1 MLNGGSMKT
10 IRLPRVKAAVITAGL
25 AATLLGGAVVN
36 APTASAAT
44 PTCSKFKRVENGTSK
59 YAWVPASSAG
69 ATACQL
75 TTGNSST
82 AVSTLQNTLNKC
94 YGPEQGNAA
103 WNVGI
108 DITVD
113 GEFGPATKS
122 ALKKA
127 QQVLKDTGYYDGA
140 VDGIY
145 GPKTSKALHHRQY
158 YQSNNRFDR
167 CFRVLA

>member
-1 MLNGGSMKT
+1 MKT
-10 IRLPRVKAAVITAGL
+10 IRLPRVKAAVVTAGL
-25 AATLLGGAVVN
+25 AATLLGGTVVN

-44 PTCSKFKRVENGTSK
+44 PTCSKFKKVANGTNS

-69 ATACQL
+69 STACQL

-82 AVSTLQNTLNKC
+82 AVSTLQFTLNKC
-94 YGPEQGNAA
+94 YGPERGNSG
-103 WNVGI
+103 WNLGI

-113 GEFGPATKS
+113 GEFGSQTKS
-122 ALKKA
+122 ALKKV
-127 QQVLKDTGYYDGA
+127 QQALKDSGYYDGA

-145 GPKTSKALHHRQY
+145 GPKTSRAMHHRQY
-158 YQSNNRFDR
+158 YQSNNRFDS

>member
-1 MLNGGSMKT
+1 MKT
-10 IRLPRVKAAVITAGL
+10 IRLPRVKTAVVTAGL

-44 PTCSKFKRVENGTSK
+44 PTCSKFKRVENGNLL

-69 ATACQL
+69 STACQL

-82 AVSTLQNTLNKC
+82 AVSTLQATLNKC
-94 YGPEQGNAA
+94 YGSEQGNAA
-103 WNVGI
+103 WNLGI

-113 GEFGPATKS
+113 GEFGSQTKS
-122 ALKKA
+122 ALKKV
-127 QQVLKDTGYYDGA
+127 QQVLKDSNYYDGA

-145 GPKTSKALHHRQY
+145 GPMTSKAMHHRQY
-158 YQSNNRFDR
+158 YQDSNRYSR
-167 CFRVLA
+167 CFRVLGQ